1 MTCIIGVK
9 CEDGIVIISDTKI
22 KAGERATYENK
33 IVPVHGYSN
42 LVIAAAGIL
51 DIREKFIHDIENISE
66 LLENGILKED
76 PSRGFVGLVED
87 IARRLWEIYKPRY
100 AALDCNYE
108 YQALQAFVCQK
119 RTGEIPILHSVN
131 SVGISS
137 KVDSYM
143 VLGTG
148 DQYAHMILKPCYA
161 KEAIMNRIAGIGAFV
176 IRLVDYWKID
186 ESIGTQDGGSVQ
198 VWKFPNNS
206 DSYEVEG
213 SELENIMSQAEELL
227 NRFSYFLIAGEVQKD
242 FEERIK

>member
-33 IVPVHGYSN
+33 IVPVKGYDN
-42 LVIAAAGIL
+42 LVIAAAGIV
-51 DIREKFIHDIENISE
+51 DIREKFIHDIENLSE
-66 LLENGILKED
+66 LLKTGILKED

-87 IARRLWEIYKPRY
+87 IAYRLWKIYKPRY
-100 AALDCNYE
+100 EALGCNYE

-119 RTGEIPILHSVN
+119 RKGEIPILHSVN

-137 KVDSYM
+137 KVDNYM

-148 DQYAHMILKPCYA
+148 DQYAHMIVKPCYA
-161 KEAIMNRIAGIGAFV
+161 KEAIMNRMAGIGAFV

-186 ESIGTQDGGSVQ
+186 ESIGTQDEGSVQ

-206 DSYEVEG
+206 NPYEVGG
-213 SELENIMSQAEELL
+213 SELEGIMNQAEELL
-227 NRFSYFLIAGEVQKD
+227 TRFSVFLIAGEIPKD
-242 FEERIK
+242 FEKYLK